1 MIPKSNANR
10 EYFCGTHW
18 PMERM
23 WQLTLEA
30 LTLFLKCPRYAEVVA
45 GTWMKNSI
53 GVKERLEKK
62 QSRFSSSLRIHFTRV
77 SVRDWNFPDG
87 YFLGGKKTFNWKFT
101 RKVTADPTCFQVRAD
116 SSWVCC
122 LGWKLCLTQPHG
134 QSSPILRMMF
144 DHVSVIQNSCN
155 IESREYL
162 EIFL

>member
-1 MIPKSNANR
+1 MPALLWLDSADINLEQIFIIRKTMIWMIPKSNANR

-45 GTWMKNSI
+45 GTWMENSI

-62 QSRFSSSLRIHFTRV
+62 ESRFSSSLRIHFTRV

-87 YFLGGKKTFNWKFT
+87 YFLGGKKNLQLKIHP
-101 RKVTADPTCFQVRAD
+101 KSD
-116 SSWVCC
+116 SRPNLFSGESW
-122 LGWKLCLTQPHG
+122 
-134 QSSPILRMMF
+134 F
-144 DHVSVIQNSCN
+144 
-155 IESREYL
+155 
-162 EIFL
+162 